1 MTILV
6 DAEPPPQLEPRTE
19 PQVICGSNIN
29 DEMNVEEGTE
39 DEDVD
44 EADEEVQDKMAVE
57 EIKNNVKWLWRDH
70 CKWLDFWCVV
80 LILSIIQKIIYILI

>member
-57 EIKNNVKWLWRDH
+57 EIKNNVKGL
-70 CKWLDFWCVV
+70 
-80 LILSIIQKIIYILI
+80 